1 MNISRIR
8 SRRNLAAVALLLLM
22 TWLVFGLIGGR
33 PYLTI
38 NQDPPLTFDRQEAL
52 DLASMLESRRGQ
64 HMHSNFTA
72 MGMAA
77 QLSDA
82 LGIEDK
88 VSFSSGLARDWLIQ
102 EAGPAIREKVSQR
115 DRLIWVYRF
124 GIVACL
130 VLSGLMF
137 FARRAD
143 ANAKITEQ

>member
-1 MNISRIR
+1 
-8 SRRNLAAVALLLLM
+8 M
-22 TWLVFGLIGGR
+22 TWLVFALIGGQTK

-52 DLASMLESRRGQ
+52 DLASMLEGRRGQ
-64 HMHSNFTA
+64 HMRSNFTA
-72 MGMAA
+72 MAMAA

-82 LGIEDK
+82 LEIEDK
-88 VSFSSGLARDWLIQ
+88 VSFSSGLARDWLVQ

-115 DRLIWVYRF
+115 DRSIWLYRL

-137 FARRAD
+137 FARRVDAD
-143 ANAKITEQ
+143 AKRTKQ

>member
-1 MNISRIR
+1 
-8 SRRNLAAVALLLLM
+8 M
-22 TWLVFGLIGGR
+22 TWSVFALIGAQTK

-52 DLASMLESRRGQ
+52 ELATMLESRRGQ
-64 HMHSNFTA
+64 HMRSNFTA
-72 MGMAA
+72 MAMAA

-82 LGIEDK
+82 LEIEDK

-102 EAGPAIREKVSQR
+102 EAGPAIREKVGQR
-115 DRLIWVYRF
+115 DRSIWLYRL

-143 ANAKITEQ
+143 ADAKRTKQ